1 MSTGESWKNDGK
13 SQGRTPEPTTYA
25 PYFFY
30 YGHRYCAQAIQMLPE
45 KDRVAE
51 RERLMKW
58 VMQVRDKDGMWND
71 RVFERSRNYGTAM
84 VICILLNDKMPLPP
98 KLELKVK

>member
-1 MSTGESWKNDGK
+1 
-13 SQGRTPEPTTYA
+13 
-25 PYFFY
+25 
-30 YGHRYCAQAIQMLPE
+30 MLPE
-45 KDRVAE
+45 KERAAE

-84 VICILLNDKMPLPP
+84 VTLILLNDKAPLPP
-98 KLELKVK
+98 AVSVGSKPANEK